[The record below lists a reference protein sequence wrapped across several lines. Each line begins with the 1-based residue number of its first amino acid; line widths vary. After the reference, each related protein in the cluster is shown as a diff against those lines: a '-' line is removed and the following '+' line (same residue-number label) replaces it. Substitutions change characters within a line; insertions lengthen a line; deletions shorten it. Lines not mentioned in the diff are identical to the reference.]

1 MAGCSCTINPDE
13 PAIRRNQ
20 AVRGAPDVRLFAELM
35 TALDRFDM
43 LARRPL
49 VGFFVFALGLRD
61 RERQQMTGLEY
72 LRLLAMAGEP
82 APAAVDTERMVW
94 VPMDVFRRLL
104 HQAAARS
111 DQWVTAEASSDPAV
125 TTA

>member
-20 AVRGAPDVRLFAELM
+20 AVRASPDARLFVELK

-43 LARRPL
+43 LTRRPL

-72 LRLLAMAGEP
+72 IRLLAMAGEP
-82 APAAVDTERMVW
+82 APAAVDAERMVW
-94 VPMDVFRRLL
+94 VPMDVFQIGRA
-104 HQAAARS
+104 H
-111 DQWVTAEASSDPAV
+111 V
-125 TTA
+125 

>member
-20 AVRGAPDVRLFAELM
+20 AVRGATDARLFAELT

-43 LARRPL
+43 LTRRPL

-72 LRLLAMAGEP
+72 VRLLAMAGEP

-104 HQAAARS
+104 DQAAARRG
-111 DQWVTAEASSDPAV
+111 QWAMAEASANPAV